1 MGIPMIHLMSTE
13 NPSALWV
20 KLKLF
25 SKELGIALLNKRKE
39 AETNYFLLYTALQL
53 S

>member
-1 MGIPMIHLMSTE
+1 MIYLMGTE
-13 NPSALWV
+13 NPSVFWV

-25 SKELGIALLNKRKE
+25 TKGLGIALLNKRKE
-39 AETNYFLLYTALQL
+39 AETNYFLSYTPLQL